1 VYTWGKNR
9 ERSFEYANRDPECS
23 SIENRIGR
31 QFGTRAKVGGQ
42 FSVLKRIFIN
52 LLVLIIACLASL
64 FALEFGLRWFAP
76 HLDPSGT
83 VRFQVTEDRV
93 PLGFANAT
101 VRQFKNTGDYDVEVA
116 FNRYGLRDRKD
127 LANADESDIFVVGDS
142 YSMGWG
148 VGESERFS
156 DVLDELIAERVFNI
170 SIPTDLIGYSSLVR
184 YAESHGAPIRRLV
197 VGLCMENDLLDYD
210 ALEEMPTR
218 GRPQVGLGR
227 VKAWL
232 TENSALYMALTTVV
246 HRQQKLR
253 AWAIRSGLLVDNIA
267 GMRRNRF
274 SEDILRMSADR
285 LVRLIDNH
293 DATVVVIPSR
303 GLWVGGNEQTENRIH
318 EAFVSRLRA
327 VEIDVVDLRSV
338 FEASGNP
345 MQFHFDN
352 DGHWNPRGHRMAATA
367 LTAHLANRDAQER

>member
-1 VYTWGKNR
+1 
-9 ERSFEYANRDPECS
+9 
-23 SIENRIGR
+23 
-31 QFGTRAKVGGQ
+31 
-42 FSVLKRIFIN
+42 
-52 LLVLIIACLASL
+52 
-64 FALEFGLRWFAP
+64 
-76 HLDPSGT
+76 
-83 VRFQVTEDRV
+83 
-93 PLGFANAT
+93 
-101 VRQFKNTGDYDVEVA
+101 
-116 FNRYGLRDRKD
+116 
-127 LANADESDIFVVGDS
+127 
-142 YSMGWG
+142 MGWG
-148 VGESERFS
+148 VEESERFS
-156 DVLDELIAERVFNI
+156 DVLDESIAERVFNI
-170 SIPTDLIGYSSLVR
+170 SIPTDIIGYSSLVR
-184 YAESHGAPIRRLV
+184 YAESHGVPIRRLV
-197 VGLCMENDLLDYD
+197 VGVCMENDLLDYD
-210 ALEEMPTR
+210 ALEGMPTQ

-227 VKAWL
+227 AKAWL
-232 TENSALYMALTTVV
+232 TGNSALYMALTTVI
-246 HRQQKLR
+246 HRQPKLR

-285 LVRLIDNH
+285 LVRLVDNH

-303 GLWVGGNEQTENRIH
+303 GLWVGGNEQTETRIH